1 MYQLPSKLFFFCMF
15 GLCDVCN
22 IQDER
27 QASENYLEMFFPHL
41 VGMIFVLFGGNKF
54 PGESVFPWCW
64 TGCNV
69 ASENILDP
77 GCFGQIAVHDA
88 MFNTRLSVL
97 VHRHL
102 LLYLQKE
109 RKSKNPLN
117 KANFELRGQI
127 KTWEIYIG
135 LGSHQELGFFSLRRR
150 RRENGLFLLVHRYT
164 VPEFLP
170 QFFQCFA
177 ISLAVVWMQFIP
189 QWEKRF
195 AFGGHASW
203 EKQFECHSKWSLFI
217 SLKAMQKR
225 LFYQCKRYMR
235 NARISLIVLPNT
247 FRCCSTYLN
256 KLPVYQFGFV
266 QLMSLHC

>member
-1 MYQLPSKLFFFCMF
+1 MVIRVENGVQNGKRIDCEECANKPVEAFDPHILRIHQAALLIIQLELQSVQLLKRDMNPRIQDGSCDEMIFFFALKF
-15 GLCDVCN
+15 N
-22 IQDER
+22 
-27 QASENYLEMFFPHL
+27 PHL
-41 VGMIFVLFGGNKF
+41 AWWQTRGTMAVIHFQ
-54 PGESVFPWCW
+54 
-64 TGCNV
+64 V
-69 ASENILDP
+69 AKN
-77 GCFGQIAVHDA
+77 QIAV
-88 MFNTRLSVL
+88 SS
-97 VHRHL
+97 
-102 LLYLQKE
+102 LYE
-109 RKSKNPLN
+109 
-117 KANFELRGQI
+117 A
-127 KTWEIYIG
+127 
-135 LGSHQELGFFSLRRR
+135 
-150 RRENGLFLLVHRYT
+150 FLLVHRYT
-164 VPEFLP
+164 SPVFIP
-170 QFFQCFA
+170 QFFQHFA